1 MPAGGNGA
9 SRWRVVL
16 GAGVDAPSHA
26 PSSVPGAAPAGGPF
40 GLESGGARNMAVDD
54 ALLATAAAGGPA
66 TLRLY
71 RWAPACLS
79 VGRNQVI
86 RGRLD
91 RARLARHGWE
101 LVRRP
106 TGGLAVLHDAEI
118 TYAVAAPMDAVGG
131 PREAYRRI
139 SAALAA
145 ALRSLDL
152 DAAGLDAPAGA
163 PAHPGRDDA
172 RCFAGTSPGEVCVGG
187 RKILGSAQRRSGS
200 ALLQHGS
207 LLLRGSQDVVGELVP
222 PATKGGLAAKQA
234 ARAAGQTT
242 VEAELGTAPTDG
254 VIVAAIVTAFSAAL
268 GVCPDPMPLAPAER
282 SLADER
288 ERVHGSEAWVWRR

>member
-1 MPAGGNGA
+1 MPAAGNGA
-9 SRWRVVL
+9 TRWRVVL
-16 GAGVDAPSHA
+16 GAGVDTPSDA
-26 PSSVPGAAPAGGPF
+26 ASSVPGAAPAGGSF

-91 RARLARHGWE
+91 GARLAKRGWQ

-106 TGGLAVLHDAEI
+106 TGGLAVLHDDEI

-131 PREAYRRI
+131 PRVAYRRI
-139 SAALAA
+139 SAALAV
-145 ALRSLDL
+145 ALRSLGL
-152 DAAGLDAPAGA
+152 DAAVAAAPAGT
-163 PAHPGRDDA
+163 PSHPRRDDA
-172 RCFAGTSPGEVCVGG
+172 RCFAGAASGEVCVGG
-187 RKILGSAQRRSGS
+187 RKLLGSAQRRSGS

-207 LLLRGSQDVVGELVP
+207 LLLRGSQDVVGDLVP
-222 PATKGGLAAKQA
+222 PAATRGPEATPQG
-234 ARAAGQTT
+234 RVPGQTT
-242 VEAELGTAPTDG
+242 VEAELGGVPPDG
-254 VIVAAIVTAFSAAL
+254 VVVAAIVTAFAAAL
-268 GVCPDPMPLAPAER
+268 RACPDPMPLTPAER

>member
-1 MPAGGNGA
+1 
-9 SRWRVVL
+9 
-16 GAGVDAPSHA
+16 
-26 PSSVPGAAPAGGPF
+26 
-40 GLESGGARNMAVDD
+40 MAVDD

-91 RARLARHGWE
+91 GTRLARRGWQ
-101 LVRRP
+101 LVRRA

-118 TYAVAAPMDAVGG
+118 TYAVTAPMEAVGG

-139 SAALAA
+139 SGALAA

-152 DAAGLDAPAGA
+152 DAAVAAAPAGA
-163 PAHPGRDDA
+163 PARPGRDDA
-172 RCFAGTSPGEVCVGG
+172 RCFAGTAPGEVCVGR

-207 LLLRGSQDVVGELVP
+207 LLLRGSQDVVGDLVP
-222 PATKGGLAAKQA
+222 PAPRGPGLKPEAASERA
-234 ARAAGQTT
+234 ARQTT
-242 VEAELGTAPTDG
+242 VEAELGTVPPDG
-254 VIVAAIVTAFSAAL
+254 VVVAAIVTAFAAAL
-268 GVCPDPMPLAPAER
+268 GVCPDPMPLTPAER